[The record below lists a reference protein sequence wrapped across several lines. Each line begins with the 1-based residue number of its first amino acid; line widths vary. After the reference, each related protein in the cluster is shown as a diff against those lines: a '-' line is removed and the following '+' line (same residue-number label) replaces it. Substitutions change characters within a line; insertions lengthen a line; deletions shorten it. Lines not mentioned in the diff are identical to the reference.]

1 MRPFRWTQEMLDKL
15 VLRLSELSSELGG
28 GGIDDAS
35 VSTLRGM
42 LTEVEPYFQPIVR
55 EVNGIVHDIAVDPR
69 VAAAIEVAF
78 LAIIVIA

>member
-28 GGIDDAS
+28 GGLDDAS
-35 VSTLRGM
+35 VSTLREM

-69 VAAAIEVAF
+69 VAAAIEVDS
-78 LAIIVIA
+78 LPSLS